1 MVFGLFISST
11 QIHYIP
17 IIRRARVLASC
28 TLTLFVFVI
37 LGNHLT
43 AQNTQ
48 IPRSKPLKL
57 KEPLD
62 KLMVQGIKQY
72 CLEHLEN
79 SRDVRTHKWNRDY
92 SSFDTYKSSI
102 KNNRDNLASILGV
115 VDPRLTANKKSQFEF
130 TGTVTHDSLIQD
142 AETYKAHSI
151 RWQVISG
158 VTAEGLLLIPG
169 KPKACVIA
177 IPDAD
182 WTPEMF
188 AGVTTELPPRLQIAR
203 RLAQQDCLVV
213 VPMLISR
220 DSNYSGNP
228 EIRMTNQPHREFL
241 YRQSFQLGR
250 HVIGYEIQKILS
262 AVDILEPYLHPQESN
277 IASIPIGVVGIGEGG
292 LLAFYAS
299 ALDARIQATL
309 ISGYFEKRDGL
320 WKEPIY
326 RNVWS
331 LLTEFGDSD
340 IASLIA
346 PRQLTIEACSA
357 VNIAGPPEA
366 INGQVTAAAPGRIRT
381 APLESVEDEFKIAAA
396 HYAHLGVSKKIDL
409 VISGK
414 HGEGHPAT
422 DKSVQSFLTGLEIPM
437 DADSDKPQG
446 SIENSL
452 HRKKTY
458 GQTSG
463 WVQDRQRRQFL
474 ELQEHAQQLMQRS
487 FHVRDQSWQVDRSSL
502 EAWNKE
508 ATQWRV
514 TVHEEVIGKIA
525 DPLLIPNPRTK
536 KLLATA
542 AFTAYEIALDV
553 IPNVITGGVLLIP
566 NDLKSGERRPVVV
579 CQHGLEGTS
588 EDTFSR
594 DPASYRFYKAFAAE
608 LCSRGFIVYAP
619 QNPYR
624 GKDQFRTIQRMAN
637 PLKLSLFS
645 FIIAQHEQT
654 VRWLGSLPFIDKDR
668 IAFYGL
674 SYGGKTAM
682 RVPPFVPG
690 YCLSICSGDFTD
702 WIRVI
707 TTNKDRY
714 GYAFT
719 SEYEIPEWNIGHVA
733 NYAEL
738 AMLISPRPF
747 MVEHGYLDGGYPTEW
762 VTSEFGRVRKH
773 YDLLGI
779 GQRAKI
785 EFFNGPHTINGV
797 GTYEFLHKQLG
808 WESKKR

>member
-1 MVFGLFISST
+1 
-11 QIHYIP
+11 
-17 IIRRARVLASC
+17 
-28 TLTLFVFVI
+28 
-37 LGNHLT
+37 
-43 AQNTQ
+43 
-48 IPRSKPLKL
+48 
-57 KEPLD
+57 
-62 KLMVQGIKQY
+62 
-72 CLEHLEN
+72 
-79 SRDVRTHKWNRDY
+79 
-92 SSFDTYKSSI
+92 
-102 KNNRDNLASILGV
+102 
-115 VDPRLTANKKSQFEF
+115 
-130 TGTVTHDSLIQD
+130 
-142 AETYKAHSI
+142 
-151 RWQVISG
+151 
-158 VTAEGLLLIPG
+158 
-169 KPKACVIA
+169 
-177 IPDAD
+177 
-182 WTPEMF
+182 
-188 AGVTTELPPRLQIAR
+188 
-203 RLAQQDCLVV
+203 
-213 VPMLISR
+213 
-220 DSNYSGNP
+220 
-228 EIRMTNQPHREFL
+228 
-241 YRQSFQLGR
+241 
-250 HVIGYEIQKILS
+250 
-262 AVDILEPYLHPQESN
+262 
-277 IASIPIGVVGIGEGG
+277 
-292 LLAFYAS
+292 
-299 ALDARIQATL
+299 
-309 ISGYFEKRDGL
+309 
-320 WKEPIY
+320 
-326 RNVWS
+326 
-331 LLTEFGDSD
+331 
-340 IASLIA
+340 
-346 PRQLTIEACSA
+346 
-357 VNIAGPPEA
+357 
-366 INGQVTAAAPGRIRT
+366 
-381 APLESVEDEFKIAAA
+381 
-396 HYAHLGVSKKIDL
+396 
-409 VISGK
+409 
-414 HGEGHPAT
+414 
-422 DKSVQSFLTGLEIPM
+422 
-437 DADSDKPQG
+437 
-446 SIENSL
+446 
-452 HRKKTY
+452 
-458 GQTSG
+458 
-463 WVQDRQRRQFL
+463 
-474 ELQEHAQQLMQRS
+474 MQRS

-536 KLLATA
+536 KLLATD
-542 AFTAYEIALDV
+542 AFTAYQIALDV

-654 VRWLGSLPFIDKDR
+654 VRWLGSLPFIDKNH

-779 GQRAKI
+779 GRRAKI

>member
-1 MVFGLFISST
+1 
-11 QIHYIP
+11 
-17 IIRRARVLASC
+17 
-28 TLTLFVFVI
+28 
-37 LGNHLT
+37 
-43 AQNTQ
+43 
-48 IPRSKPLKL
+48 
-57 KEPLD
+57 
-62 KLMVQGIKQY
+62 
-72 CLEHLEN
+72 
-79 SRDVRTHKWNRDY
+79 
-92 SSFDTYKSSI
+92 
-102 KNNRDNLASILGV
+102 
-115 VDPRLTANKKSQFEF
+115 
-130 TGTVTHDSLIQD
+130 
-142 AETYKAHSI
+142 
-151 RWQVISG
+151 
-158 VTAEGLLLIPG
+158 
-169 KPKACVIA
+169 
-177 IPDAD
+177 
-182 WTPEMF
+182 
-188 AGVTTELPPRLQIAR
+188 
-203 RLAQQDCLVV
+203 
-213 VPMLISR
+213 
-220 DSNYSGNP
+220 
-228 EIRMTNQPHREFL
+228 
-241 YRQSFQLGR
+241 
-250 HVIGYEIQKILS
+250 
-262 AVDILEPYLHPQESN
+262 
-277 IASIPIGVVGIGEGG
+277 
-292 LLAFYAS
+292 
-299 ALDARIQATL
+299 
-309 ISGYFEKRDGL
+309 
-320 WKEPIY
+320 
-326 RNVWS
+326 
-331 LLTEFGDSD
+331 
-340 IASLIA
+340 
-346 PRQLTIEACSA
+346 
-357 VNIAGPPEA
+357 
-366 INGQVTAAAPGRIRT
+366 
-381 APLESVEDEFKIAAA
+381 
-396 HYAHLGVSKKIDL
+396 
-409 VISGK
+409 
-414 HGEGHPAT
+414 
-422 DKSVQSFLTGLEIPM
+422 
-437 DADSDKPQG
+437 
-446 SIENSL
+446 
-452 HRKKTY
+452 
-458 GQTSG
+458 
-463 WVQDRQRRQFL
+463 
-474 ELQEHAQQLMQRS
+474 MQRS

-508 ATQWRV
+508 ATEWRV
-514 TVHEEVIGKIA
+514 TVHEDVIGKIA

-536 KLLATA
+536 KLLATD
-542 AFTAYEIALDV
+542 AFTAYQIALDV

-566 NDLKSGERRPVVV
+566 NDLKSDERRPVVV

-747 MVEHGYLDGGYPTEW
+747 MVEHGYLDGGYPIEW

-779 GQRAKI
+779 GRRAKI